1 MWKLKCC
8 LLQLFAFTSLA
19 VLIASI
25 ISFCLESHILF
36 RETLQPDTNVSHLTV
51 RQKEILTKPMIFL
64 EAVEYLCVAFFTVEI
79 MIKIV
84 FCPSKRKFF
93 KKMFNW
99 IDICI
104 VIPCYLCTVLLLIDP
119 TYRGSNVFRMFNAL
133 RLIRIFRILKLTV
146 HVSGLKILGHTI
158 RASAKELLLLF
169 LVLIIGVLIFACLIY
184 YAEQVEE
191 PDSNS
196 FSNIPLG
203 FWWAVVTMTTLG
215 KLQRKEMNF
224 ILFLYSF
231 LFRLFSYTSVQ
242 LTIHFPKFG
251 KRAIETYII
260 KQSDIFLITKIIGQS
275 I

>member
-1 MWKLKCC
+1 MDTKLMFNLKCC

-36 RETLQPDTNVSHLTV
+36 RERLQPDTNVSHLTV
-51 RQKEILTKPMIFL
+51 RQKEILTKPMVFL

-79 MIKIV
+79 IIKIM
-84 FCPSKRKFF
+84 FCPSKRNFF

-104 VIPCYLCTVLLLIDP
+104 VIPCYLCIVLLLVDP
-119 TYRGSNVFRMFNAL
+119 SYRGSNVFRMFNAL

-215 KLQRKEMNF
+215 KLLRKEMNF
-224 ILFLYSF
+224 ILTLYSF
-231 LFRLFSYTSVQ
+231 LICLFSYTSIQ
-242 LTIHFPKFG
+242 RTIYFTKFG
-251 KRAIETYII
+251 KRAIETYRYII
-260 KQSDIFLITKIIGQS
+260 K
-275 I
+275 